1 LVPVFGGCYSPIMIR
16 KFDMGT
22 ALLLIDVQIGV
33 DDLSHWGGVMGRRN
47 NPDAEKKMLELLTKW
62 RTLGFPV
69 AFTQHDSVESNSPL
83 KLNLPTGRQKPGFE
97 IQTGDIAVTKNVNNG
112 FIGTSLQDD
121 LNGCGVNRL
130 VVVGFFTN
138 MCVEATVRMA
148 GNLGY
153 DTYLVPECCATT
165 NRLGPDGF
173 DYDPEVIH
181 TITVANLH
189 GEFCTSLSPY
199 VAEGLL
205 SGDNIDLNR
214 VQGNE

>member
-1 LVPVFGGCYSPIMIR
+1 MIR
-16 KFDMGT
+16 QFDMGT

-33 DDLSHWGGVMGRRN
+33 DDLSHWGGVTGRRN
-47 NPDAEKKMLELLTKW
+47 NPDAEKKMLDLLIKW
-62 RTLGFPV
+62 RSTGLPV

-83 KLNLPTGRQKPGFE
+83 KLNLPTGRQKLGFE
-97 IQTGDIAVTKNVNNG
+97 IQSGDIAVTKNVNNG
-112 FIGTSLQDD
+112 FIGTSLQND
-121 LNGCGVNRL
+121 LNACSVNRL

-153 DTYLVPECCATT
+153 DTYLIPECCATT
-165 NRLGPDGF
+165 NRLGPGGV
-173 DYDPEVIH
+173 DYDPELIH
-181 TITVANLH
+181 AITVANLH
-189 GEFCTSLSPY
+189 GEFCTSLNPH

>member
-1 LVPVFGGCYSPIMIR
+1 MIR

-33 DDLSHWGGVMGRRN
+33 DDLSHWGGATGRRN
-47 NPDAEKKMLELLTKW
+47 NPNAEKKMLELLTKW

-97 IQTGDIAVTKNVNNG
+97 IQSGDIAVTKNVNNG

-165 NRLGPDGF
+165 NRSGPDGF

>member
-1 LVPVFGGCYSPIMIR
+1 MIR

-153 DTYLVPECCATT
+153 DTYMVPECCATT